1 MSASSALAAA
11 PRVLE
16 PAPGAERAPS
26 TASDARPAWDH
37 RDGCLAYVAKMFPR
51 ISETFILE
59 EILALKRNGF
69 PVRIYSLLPPVRDAR
84 VHPEAA
90 ALMSEVQ
97 VLEPPERER
106 WRCLVR
112 DLVACA
118 RVRPGGTVKLLL
130 RSLVS
135 RNPARS
141 LRRLARAA
149 SLAVRLRRD
158 HVSHVYAAWAHGP
171 ASVARVAS
179 RITGIPWSMGAHAK
193 DIHLSDPRSLAKKLA
208 AARFTLACSAAN
220 RDLLAAL
227 APRPEPGRPGPQ
239 VALIHHGV
247 DAAYFTPA
255 AEPGRN
261 GSRPHDPVILSVG
274 RLVAKKGFDGLLEAA
289 AILEQ
294 RGFRFTLEIVG
305 DGPERARLERR
316 IEELGLTERV
326 LVRGMLVR
334 DEVRDAFRR
343 ASIFALACRVTED
356 GDRDGIPNTLA
367 EAMACALPVVCT
379 RLPGVEEIVRDGET
393 GTLVPPGEP
402 AALAE
407 ALADALIDPPRARAL
422 GERARAWVEAHFDG
436 RANGDRRALRLGR
449 ALAIERVLYISADR
463 GVPARG
469 HKGASVHVRSVV
481 EGFVAAGVETQIL
494 TGRAGPVDGPV
505 PVAPLVEARSDRAC
519 AGWVARLARW
529 TGGGE
534 ALERAILRL
543 LDNLWLYSAGR
554 RLIETWRPD
563 LVYERYALTAVA
575 GAWLARYLR
584 VPLVLEV
591 NAPLA
596 DEERAFRGLRLG
608 WLARRTEGWLLRRA
622 DVVVVVSWALH
633 AHALRLGVR
642 HERIRVLPN
651 AVDPGRFHAGH
662 DGHEVRRR
670 LGLDGAF
677 VVGFCGSLKRWH
689 GVHHLIASAARVD
702 AVSDLRILIVGDGP
716 ERDRLMR
723 QAEDLGLGER
733 VRFAGAVPH
742 ESVPAHLAACD
753 LLAAPYEPSDGF
765 YFSPLKL
772 AEYLAIG
779 RPVVASAVGE
789 IPRTFGGVPGV
800 TLVGAGDTTALAH
813 VIEHHVLDDARRN
826 GAGVPRAPAPWS
838 WRDVVGR
845 VLAAGE
851 QARQRAW
858 GWSEPA
864 ADGVACLVEGFP
876 AIADREV
883 VKLLLELERE
893 GVRVMVYATGPSR
906 DIHPSPGVNQLEAS
920 VRLLGAPGS
929 SPRGGPGLGLM
940 VRHLRLALRNPVAY
954 LAAATNALGDIRH
967 DGLRRFGHA
976 AYLADHM
983 LRAGVG
989 VLIASRHVSGDRN
1002 RGLARVAAGL
1012 SGIPAIGPW
1021 DSGARRNGSGP

>member
-1 MSASSALAAA
+1 MSASSTLAGA

-16 PAPGAERAPS
+16 APPRAEPAPDPVPE
-26 TASDARPAWDH
+26 ARPAWDH

-59 EILALKRNGF
+59 EILALQRNGV
-69 PVRIYSLLPPVRDAR
+69 PIRIYSLLPPVRDAR

-90 ALMSEVQ
+90 ALLPAVQ
-97 VLEPPERER
+97 ILEPPERER
-106 WRCLVR
+106 WRCLFR

-135 RNPARS
+135 RHPARS

-179 RITGIPWSMGAHAK
+179 RITGIPWSMAAHAK

-208 AARFTLACSAAN
+208 SARFTLACSAAN

-255 AEPGRN
+255 PEPARN

-274 RLVAKKGFDGLLEAA
+274 RLVEKKGFDCLLAA
-289 AILEQ
+289 AELLAL

-305 DGPERARLERR
+305 DGPERARLERQ
-316 IEELGLTERV
+316 IEELGLTGRV
-326 LVRGMLVR
+326 VLRGMRVR
-334 DEVRDAFRR
+334 DEVREAFRR
-343 ASIFALACRVTED
+343 ASVFALACRVTAD

-393 GTLVPPGEP
+393 GSLVPPGEP

-407 ALADALIDPPRARAL
+407 ALADVLIDPPRACAL
-422 GERARAWVEAHFDG
+422 GARARAWVEAHFDG
-436 RANGDRRALRLGR
+436 RANGDRRAFRLGR
-449 ALAIERVLYISADR
+449 ALAIERVLYVSADR
-463 GVPARG
+463 GVPVRG
-469 HKGASVHVRSVV
+469 HKGASVHVRSVADGIV
-481 EGFVAAGVETQIL
+481 GLGVETRIL
-494 TGRAGPVDGPV
+494 TSRAGAADGPA
-505 PVAPLVEARSDRAC
+505 PMAPLVEARSDRAC
-519 AGWVARLARW
+519 AGFVAWLARW
-529 TGGGE
+529 SGGGE

-543 LDNLWLYSAGR
+543 LDNLWLYPAGR
-554 RLIETWRPD
+554 REIETWRPD

-575 GAWLARYLR
+575 GAALARYLR

-608 WLARRTEGWLLRRA
+608 WLARRIEGWLLRRA

-689 GVHHLIASAARVD
+689 GVHHLIAAAAEVDAARE
-702 AVSDLRILIVGDGP
+702 LRILIVGDGP
-716 ERDRLMR
+716 ERDRLIR

-733 VRFAGAVPH
+733 VRFSGAVPH
-742 ESVPAHLAACD
+742 DAVPAHLAACD

-772 AEYLAIG
+772 AEYLAVG

-789 IPRTFGGVPGV
+789 IPRTFGGIPGV
-800 TLVGAGDTTALAH
+800 TLVGGGDTPALARA
-813 VIEHHVLDDARRN
+813 IEQHAVDRARRN
-826 GAGVPRAPAPWS
+826 GARVSPAPAPWS
-838 WRDVVGR
+838 
-845 VLAAGE
+845 
-851 QARQRAW
+851 
-858 GWSEPA
+858 
-864 ADGVACLVEGFP
+864 
-876 AIADREV
+876 
-883 VKLLLELERE
+883 
-893 GVRVMVYATGPSR
+893 
-906 DIHPSPGVNQLEAS
+906 
-920 VRLLGAPGS
+920 
-929 SPRGGPGLGLM
+929 
-940 VRHLRLALRNPVAY
+940 
-954 LAAATNALGDIRH
+954 
-967 DGLRRFGHA
+967 
-976 AYLADHM
+976 
-983 LRAGVG
+983 
-989 VLIASRHVSGDRN
+989 
-1002 RGLARVAAGL
+1002 
-1012 SGIPAIGPW
+1012 
-1021 DSGARRNGSGP
+1021 